1 MKIILKICAAGAFV
15 LAGATLA
22 MITLQHIPVFDGAML
37 TVFCFGIAFLAL
49 NEIHTMGDY

>member
-1 MKIILKICAAGAFV
+1 MKIILKICTAGAFM

-22 MITLQHIPVFDGAML
+22 MITLQHIKPFDGAML